1 MGSRSSRGPGFV
13 VRIGGANLPPEG
25 TRTRCPGRAHD
36 TQHHRWKP
44 SKSSET
50 ADGSTES
57 MGLMKDTILQ
67 ATSQLFRNIPEFSDQ
82 NFGSRPFEPPGF
94 VRGDAGQD
102 LSAQGI
108 TGGTNVNEGNT
119 WTKSK
124 SLDPMTSCGQPSRH

>member
-1 MGSRSSRGPGFV
+1 MGSRSSREPSFV

-25 TRTRCPGRAHD
+25 TRTGCPGRAHD

-67 ATSQLFRNIPEFSDQ
+67 ATSQLFRKIPEFW
-82 NFGSRPFEPPGF
+82 
-94 VRGDAGQD
+94 
-102 LSAQGI
+102 LY
-108 TGGTNVNEGNT
+108 
-119 WTKSK
+119 
-124 SLDPMTSCGQPSRH
+124 L